1 MSTLLMTENKALAL
15 APLIT
20 PFAFTFYAYISD
32 VPGFNLDSGLLD
44 FLGLFIGLTLAAI
57 PVAYI
62 YMFFIGGKFYG
73 MIKRRRR
80 VNIFTLTFGSIFVA
94 DIPMLLIWPVT
105 QGNEFYLT
113 LQLFSFVGLMVGLN
127 CWFLL
132 NLDRFRGIDKKQ

>member
-1 MSTLLMTENKALAL
+1 MTENKALAL

-20 PFAFTFYAYISD
+20 PFAFTFYAYMSD
-32 VPGFNLDSGLLD
+32 VPGFNMDKGLLD
-44 FLGLFIGLTLAAI
+44 FIGLFLGLTLAAI

-73 MIKRRRR
+73 MLRRRRR

-105 QGNEFYLT
+105 QGDEFYLT

-132 NLDRFRGIDKKQ
+132 NLDKFRRKFNKGL

>member
-1 MSTLLMTENKALAL
+1 MTENKALAL

-20 PFAFTFYAYISD
+20 PFAFTSYAYISD
-32 VPGFNLDSGLLD
+32 IPGFNMDSGLLD
-44 FLGLFIGLTLAAI
+44 FIGLFLGLTFAAI

-73 MIKRRRR
+73 MIKRRRF

-94 DIPMLLIWPVT
+94 DIPMLLIWPIT

-132 NLDRFRGIDKKQ
+132 NLDRLRSIYKTRYS

>member
-1 MSTLLMTENKALAL
+1 MTENKALAL

-32 VPGFNLDSGLLD
+32 VPGFNMDSGIVDFIGL
-44 FLGLFIGLTLAAI
+44 FLGLTVAAI

-105 QGNEFYLT
+105 QGSEFYLT
-113 LQLFSFVGLMVGLN
+113 LQLFSFVGMMVGLN

-132 NLDRFRGIDKKQ
+132 NLDKLKAKFNSKN

>member
-1 MSTLLMTENKALAL
+1 MTENKALAL

-20 PFAFTFYAYISD
+20 PFAFTFCAYILD
-32 VPGFNLDSGLLD
+32 VPGFNMDKGLLN
-44 FLGLFIGLTLAAI
+44 FIGLFFGLTLAAI

-62 YMFFIGGKFYG
+62 YMFFIGGKFWG
-73 MIKRRRR
+73 MLKRRKI
-80 VNIFTLTFGSIFVA
+80 VNFFTITFGSVFVA

-105 QGNEFYLT
+105 QGNDFYLT

-132 NLDRFRGIDKKQ
+132 NLDRLRGKSKKS

>member
-1 MSTLLMTENKALAL
+1 MMTENKALGL

-20 PFAFTFYAYISD
+20 PFAFTFYAYLSD
-32 VPGFNLDSGLLD
+32 VPGFNMDGGFVD
-44 FLGLFIGLTLAAI
+44 FIGLFLGVTMAAI

-73 MIKRRRR
+73 MIKRRKC

-105 QGNEFYLT
+105 KGDEFYLT

-132 NLDRFRGIDKKQ
+132 NLERFRERFK

>member
-1 MSTLLMTENKALAL
+1 MTENKALAL

-32 VPGFNLDSGLLD
+32 
-44 FLGLFIGLTLAAI
+44 I
-57 PVAYI
+57 PKKIVN
-62 YMFFIGGKFYG
+62 FFTI
-73 MIKRRRR
+73 
-80 VNIFTLTFGSIFVA
+80 VFGSIFVA

-127 CWFLL
+127 CWFLI
-132 NLDRFRGIDKKQ
+132 NLDKFKAKFKNDN

>member
-1 MSTLLMTENKALAL
+1 MTENKALAL

-32 VPGFNLDSGLLD
+32 IPGFNMDSGLLD
-44 FLGLFIGLTLAAI
+44 FLGLFLGLTLAAI

-62 YMFFIGGKFYG
+62 YMFFIGGKFWG
-73 MIKRRRR
+73 ILKRKKI
-80 VNIFTLTFGSIFVA
+80 VNFFTIVFGSIFVA

-127 CWFLL
+127 CWFLI
-132 NLDRFRGIDKKQ
+132 NLDKLKAKFKNDD

>member
-1 MSTLLMTENKALAL
+1 MTENKALAL

-20 PFAFTFYAYISD
+20 PFAFTFYAYMSD
-32 VPGFNLDSGLLD
+32 VPGFNMDKGLLD
-44 FLGLFIGLTLAAI
+44 FIGLFLGLTLAAI

-73 MIKRRRR
+73 MLKRRRR

-105 QGNEFYLT
+105 QGDEFYLT

-132 NLDRFRGIDKKQ
+132 NLDKFRSKFNKKV

>member
-1 MSTLLMTENKALAL
+1 MTENKALAL

-32 VPGFNLDSGLLD
+32 VPGFNMDSGIVD
-44 FLGLFIGLTLAAI
+44 FIGLFVGLTLAAI

-62 YMFFIGGKFYG
+62 YMFFIGGKFWG
-73 MIKRRRR
+73 MLKRRRI
-80 VNIFTLTFGSIFVA
+80 VNFFTVTFGSIFVA

-132 NLDRFRGIDKKQ
+132 NLDKLKAWFKKYD

>member
-1 MSTLLMTENKALAL
+1 MTENKALAL

-32 VPGFNLDSGLLD
+32 IPGFNMDSGLLD
-44 FLGLFIGLTLAAI
+44 FLGLFLGLTLAAI

-62 YMFFIGGKFYG
+62 YMFFYWWQILGNTKKKK
-73 MIKRRRR
+73 I
-80 VNIFTLTFGSIFVA
+80 VNFFTIVFGSIFVA

-127 CWFLL
+127 CWFLI
-132 NLDRFRGIDKKQ
+132 NLDKFKAKFKNDD

>member
-1 MSTLLMTENKALAL
+1 MTENKALAL

-32 VPGFNLDSGLLD
+32 VPGFNMDSGILD
-44 FLGLFIGLTLAAI
+44 FIGLFLGLSVAAI

-105 QGNEFYLT
+105 QGSEFYLT

-132 NLDRFRGIDKKQ
+132 NLDKFKARFNHKN